1 MDLDADDQPEIED
14 DIIDEGE
21 PVGLPDGFDDEP
33 QRPCDVLQAYYQKC
47 GSTGSTCKLPKE
59 ESKLGGSPLSKV
71 AFEPEP
77 EPEKRFD
84 FCWYTDLIS
93 GQVLKID
100 GGKVIDG
107 EDDHRAN
114 HRHRWVYRV

>member
-1 MDLDADDQPEIED
+1 M
-14 DIIDEGE
+14 
-21 PVGLPDGFDDEP
+21 
-33 QRPCDVLQAYYQKC
+33 LQAYYQKG
-47 GSTGSTCKLPKE
+47 GSSGSTCKLPKE
-59 ESKLGGSPLSKV
+59 ESKLGEFPLSKV

-77 EPEKRFD
+77 EPEKMFN

-107 EDDHRAN
+107 EDDHRADR
-114 HRHRWVYRV
+114 RHRWVYRVEKIGSELSKSSKSSPASRHGR